1 MTKSEI
7 RKEVKA
13 LCASDVG
20 FPGCLGTTR
29 GLSLPKPG
37 KKGKIAAVT
46 SLKPLMVVSRAG
58 KSKDPR
64 SKLLA
69 HLLGLYSSGNDSGL
83 PEKAPRTHRINSTAR

>member
-37 KKGKIAAVT
+37 KKGKTAAVT
-46 SLKPLMVVSRAG
+46 FLKPAMVVSHAG

-69 HLLGLYSSGNDSGL
+69 HLLGLYSSEKHSGF
-83 PEKAPRTHRINSTAR
+83 PEEAPRTRRINSTAR